1 MKQQATTYLGQ
12 GREKRQQ
19 PAASRN
25 VFFVL
30 DSSGSITRQRYS
42 KVLEVVSKLAA
53 FFCGKVAVGLLTF
66 SRHAELQLCPQC
78 HRNNPNYHTQVY
90 KTFQNAR
97 FHNSLTHTG
106 EAIECL
112 RRHVLPAYG
121 CLVPGVPTDLV
132 FFTDGGHN
140 GCNNP
145 SSEIDALVSSR
156 PGTKIYSISVGN
168 IVTRGVTDLIRN
180 IEPNHI
186 FNVEDFDE
194 FEKWFKKIETELA
207 SGTRLCAPVYQGH

>member
-19 PAASRN
+19 PAANRN

-30 DSSGSITRQRYS
+30 DSSGSIRRQTYS
-42 KVLEVVSKLAA
+42 DVLEVVSKLAGY
-53 FFCGKVAVGLLTF
+53 FCDKVAVGLLTY

-78 HRNNPNYHTQVY
+78 HRDKPDYHVQINN
-90 KTFQNAR
+90 TFQNAR
-97 FHNSLTHTG
+97 YHSSVTHTG

-121 CLVPGVPTDLV
+121 CLVPGVPTDFV
-132 FFTDGGHN
+132 FFTDGRHN

-145 SSEIDALVSSR
+145 SSEIDMLVTER
-156 PGTKIYSISVGN
+156 PGTKIYSISVGD
-168 IVTRGVTDLIRN
+168 IDSTGVTDLIRN

-186 FNVEDFDE
+186 FNVKDFNE
-194 FEKWFKKIETELA
+194 FKEWFKKIETELLN
-207 SGTRLCAPVYQGH
+207 GTRYCAPVFQD